1 MSNNIKSS
9 QLTRLGYEYQDLLC
23 IQLLIDWYHN
33 PDKYHWISIESSSVA
48 GEKFQGLD
56 DVIALNSSNRYELYQ
71 VKFTIDAQRDDLKLN
86 FSWLC
91 DKKENGTSMLQKW
104 ANDVYKYGANSQ
116 LEKAILVTNRIPD
129 KTFSQLL
136 DSGFIDVSRIS
147 TSDLEIINE
156 QLGGIEK
163 TNYFFKNFNFK
174 HSQPTIQ
181 KYENKLKD
189 LLVPDHTNLEGW
201 YHFLKSVKIW
211 ATRKNQPSSEGLIY
225 HYHIEELLKFNNSQ
239 SLSQFFDIPKG
250 YIPPTQE
257 FYNNLGDKTH
267 STGAWVLSGKP
278 GMGKSTFLSFL
289 ATKLMEEG
297 VPVLRHHYSLSSQ
310 SEIDRILYSN
320 AEKSLQFQLKE
331 LFPNQ
336 FSNEN
341 PLPNTLSKWLNT
353 AVAETKRLNKQLVII
368 IDGLDHVG
376 RERTDINQLSHLVN
390 RLLPFKDRVCL
401 IFGTQPISSSKLPTK
416 MLSEIPRDS
425 NWLTFP
431 PMDMFA
437 IRNWLECLADNETI
451 LFHHDESY
459 RLQQIEEIAEA
470 FYQVSGGYPLYLI
483 YSLRMLTYTNKYI
496 SKYEIERLPICPQGD
511 INQYYNSL
519 WVNLSL
525 QAQQVLLQIACVDF
539 LWPDRNSLASCF
551 EDSLGFA
558 NAFEEISF
566 LFEKRLSGITPFHSS
581 IIVHLRNKREY
592 AEQCEFLLKKAKK
605 WIDNDAP
612 DFWQWGWQW
621 VISSQLGDINPLI
634 TGITRDW
641 LIDSICKGYP
651 QDYIKRIFTIAE
663 KEAFANE
670 RYQELVRIS
679 LIKIRLLNGPE
690 FQIQEYHEYIK
701 IALHYDFSGVSTDWR
716 IDHLHTL
723 NEGEISAVAFNRKN
737 SPEIIDRCFD
747 EIIKRIRFYVKNDV
761 DSLNHKIDSL
771 IRLAFDCL
779 TYSDEPNL
787 EKICWL
793 LEKVD
798 DKEQYFIRII
808 DNLVKADALSSILEF
823 PKNHIPLESANYYW
837 DNFIFACCDLEISL
851 NDRPEK
857 EIYNNNIYRY
867 IIEFL
872 SGNKIIHDFNY
883 EKRIISSYKEVSY
896 QYYSNIFFYEF
907 AKVLYTNSYVII
919 DKDFNNLDSII
930 IAKNAESF
938 FEYAASKIAQK
949 VNSSEKINIFYIY
962 DLIKEVEF
970 PDRMNLD
977 FEGQSIWHNISKSL
991 TYISITLY
999 RLLKNTS
1006 LLEEIDEGK
1015 ILDLSKN
1022 QWFLPL
1028 NWLSFAVDHNVSHIL
1043 SRKLVS
1049 DFISNAFQN
1058 LSAKK
1063 DNTSTLTNE
1072 CFEIT
1077 KLSFMYDLEEQT
1089 RHGMALTA
1097 KHILGY
1103 GYRKDT
1109 TLHEL
1114 YESIDEC
1121 GNHEVGNISDWIR
1134 RLSPFTNDIFDF
1146 TEREIRHIPG
1156 WRIRLIAQ
1164 HLPTRL
1170 ADEFKHNLNEHNWSL
1185 CNKVLESFV
1194 QFFPLSSPLDQ
1205 ALLKSQVHYG
1215 VLKKLEVRSENNFEL
1230 KKLFDEQI
1238 EFLGGYPPAPR
1249 DSDYDSSYETKPID
1263 IDICHYPP
1271 ESLKELCSELESR
1284 NIWYEEEFLE
1294 NWITHWVEQEQG
1306 SNILQAYAELINN
1319 NANFPRV
1326 LQRSL
1331 DSIFELSRKLR
1342 GLKKSYNLAI
1352 LSIQQNRYWSQYS
1365 GSKAEEKIVNYA
1377 KLYKKNWQ
1385 SFLKDSLVGEKSTSK
1400 LADWFYTPSSRL
1412 VKFYIAV
1419 GEHELAKNITE
1430 TMLECLE
1437 EEIAH
1442 LPLSE
1447 LYWSQNEI
1455 LQTDISSHILLEYYK
1470 WPDKVARLRIAQQI
1484 SILLEENSSFRSL
1497 YLSHLSKLKYE
1508 VDVTDYLSILFHNEN
1523 QVFSLEE
1530 LLYNINKQSI
1540 LSNAILK
1547 DLGYKFEDKVDTS
1560 FYTKEDN
1567 KCFVESLYFEKAQN
1581 GLAPIYLTILKNLGK
1596 RLNYPLVS
1604 HCAFEWEAIRNKNEI
1619 NYFGHHNFINEQFYP
1634 QDRVS
1639 CSISS
1644 DSETI
1649 VLSAYLRTIAFAY
1662 KCLNLPYD
1670 EAISLS
1676 YKLSPFYKKYIFL
1689 EPSKAPVGWSN
1700 IMEFQKNEK
1709 NPDIDDLDR
1718 YLKTINQQNEVIL
1731 YGSGPLMR
1739 TNKDINIDLEVQVFH
1754 SLNNINIPS
1763 EKIYFS
1769 LKNDQGSMFGIT
1781 PLSELRYPQD
1791 IGRWQTDLLMRG
1803 FAAPTFA
1810 IGNNMPRID
1819 IKENSIEYNCGDT
1832 LNAKWH
1838 FWHHH
1843 WYPATYREL
1852 GPSLGTSLLIPKNIL
1867 EFLKSDSDGDFYLL
1881 GKMTM
1886 VDKRNFSSEEK
1897 VTELYSRIQI

>member
-1 MSNNIKSS
+1 MSNKIKPS

-23 IQLLIDWYHN
+23 IKLLVEWYHN
-33 PDKYHWISIESSSVA
+33 PDKYQWISIESSSIA
-48 GEKFQGLD
+48 GQKFQGLD
-56 DVIALNSSNRYELYQ
+56 DVIALNKNNRYELYQ
-71 VKFTIDAQRDDLKLN
+71 VKFTIDAQRDDLKLS

-91 DKKENGTSMLQKW
+91 KKKENGTSMLQKW
-104 ANDVYKYGANSQ
+104 ASDVYKYTENNQ
-116 LEKAILVTNRIPD
+116 LEKAILVTNRVPD
-129 KTFSQLL
+129 ETFSQIL
-136 DSGFIDVSRIS
+136 DSGFVDVSRIP
-147 TSDLEIINE
+147 TSDLEIIYE
-156 QLGGIEK
+156 QLGGKEK
-163 TNYFFKNFNFK
+163 TDYFFKNFNFK
-174 HSQPTIQ
+174 HSQITIE

-201 YHFLKSVKIW
+201 YHFLRSVTIW
-211 ATRKNQPSSEGLIY
+211 ATRKNQPSPDGRIY

-239 SLSQFFDIPKG
+239 SLSQLFDIPKG
-250 YIPPTQE
+250 YIPSEQD
-257 FYNNLGDKTH
+257 FHNVIWDKTQ
-267 STGAWVLSGKP
+267 SSGAWVISGKP
-278 GMGKSTFLSFL
+278 GMGKSTYLSFL
-289 ATKLMEEG
+289 ATKLMDEG
-297 VPVLRHHYSLSSQ
+297 TPVLRHHYSLSSQ
-310 SEIDRILYSN
+310 SEIDRISYAN

-331 LFPNQ
+331 LFPNRFYDQ
-336 FSNEN
+336 KPSS
-341 PLPNTLSKWLNT
+341 NTLEQWLNT
-353 AVAETKRLNKQLVII
+353 AICEAKRQNKQLVII

-390 RLLPFKDRVCL
+390 RLLPFKERVCL
-401 IFGTQPISSSKLPTK
+401 IFGTQPISSSKLPTR

-431 PMDMFA
+431 PMDMLA

-451 LFHHDESY
+451 LFHHDGTY
-459 RLQQIEEIAEA
+459 RSQQIEEIAEA

-483 YSLRMLTYTNKYI
+483 YSLRILTYTNKYL
-496 SKYEIERLPICPQGD
+496 SKYEIEKLPICPPGD
-511 INQYYNSL
+511 IHQYYNLL
-519 WVNLSL
+519 WINLSP

-539 LWPDRNSLASCF
+539 LWPDRNSLAYCF

-621 VISSQLGDINPLI
+621 VISSQLGDINPLL

-641 LIDSICKGYP
+641 LIDSICRGYP
-651 QDYIKRIFTIAE
+651 HDYIKRIFFIAE
-663 KEAFANE
+663 KEAFAQE
-670 RYQELVRIS
+670 RFQDLVRIS
-679 LIKIRLLNGPE
+679 LIKHRFLNGPE

-701 IALHYDFSGVSTDWR
+701 LALNYDVTGVSTDWR

-723 NEGEISAVAFNRKN
+723 NEGEISAVAFRKKN
-737 SPEIIDRCFD
+737 SPEIIDKCFE

-761 DSLNHKIDSL
+761 DSFSHKLNNLID
-771 IRLAFDCL
+771 LAFDCL

-798 DKEQYFIRII
+798 DKDQYFIRII
-808 DNLVKADALSSILEF
+808 NNLVKADALYSIVEF
-823 PKNHIPLESANYYW
+823 PKNHIPIQSANYYW
-837 DNFIFACCDLEISL
+837 DNFIFACCDLEILL

-857 EIYNNNIYRY
+857 EYYKDNVYRY

-872 SGNKIIHDFNY
+872 DGNKIIHDFNY
-883 EKRIISSYKEVSY
+883 EKRIISSYENISY

-907 AKVLYTNSYVII
+907 AKALHTNSYVIVE
-919 DKDFNNLDSII
+919 KDFNSLDSII
-930 IAKNAESF
+930 IAKNGERF
-938 FEYAASKIAQK
+938 FEYAASQIAQK
-949 VNSSEKINIFYIY
+949 VNNSEKISIFHIY
-962 DLIKEVEF
+962 DLIDEIGF
-970 PDRMNLD
+970 PGRTDLA
-977 FEGQSIWHNISKSL
+977 FEGQSVWHDISKGL

-999 RLLKNTS
+999 RLLKKTS
-1006 LLEEIDEGK
+1006 LLEEIDDQK
-1015 ILDLSKN
+1015 TSHLSKN

-1028 NWLSFAVDHNVSHIL
+1028 NWLLFAFEHGVSHII

-1049 DFISNAFQN
+1049 DFISNAFES

-1063 DNTSTLTNE
+1063 DNNSTLTNE

-1077 KLSFMYDLEEQT
+1077 KLSFMYGLEEET
-1089 RHGMALTA
+1089 RYGMTLTA

-1114 YESIDEC
+1114 YDSIDEC
-1121 GNHEVGNISDWIR
+1121 GNHQVGNISDWIR
-1134 RLSPFTNDIFDF
+1134 RLSPFSNDIFDF

-1164 HLPTRL
+1164 YLPTRL
-1170 ADEFKHNLNEHNWSL
+1170 ADEFKYNLNEHNWSL
-1185 CNKVLESFV
+1185 CNEVLESFV
-1194 QFFPLSSPLDQ
+1194 QFFPLSSLLDQ

-1294 NWITHWVEQEQG
+1294 NWITHWVEQGQG

-1689 EPSKAPVGWSN
+1689 GPSKAPVGWSN
-1700 IMEFQKNEK
+1700 IIEFQKNEK

-1781 PLSELRYPQD
+1781 PLSELRYPHD

-1867 EFLKSDSDGDFYLL
+1867 EFLKSKSGGDFYLL
-1881 GKMTM
+1881 GKMTI
-1886 VDKRNFSSEEK
+1886 VDKHKFSSEEK
-1897 VTELYSRIQI
+1897 ITELYSRIQI